1 MRNIVVPIFSLA
13 KRSIRRR
20 RLRFALTLISITV
33 LVMSFVSLTSFSEG
47 YGLVV
52 RRVSMHGG
60 PREGVLIRAQS
71 YTEMEPTSLSQA
83 DLASGWLERQPE
95 SAVVSAKA
103 ENFPLT
109 RPTVSLN
116 EHPVYGVMGIE
127 PSLEGPVMPLADAL
141 IEGELPSEIGI
152 VITESLKDS
161 LGVGLGDVLS
171 LSGVEVE
178 LDGVLDDIAP
188 GKLKD
193 LDGSIY
199 LPKKMVNLDP
209 EGEVPQ
215 YVVRPC
221 EPTEYVIVH
230 VSTALR
236 MALVG
241 ISRVAITVKGGVD
254 VNAFAERLALE
265 RGYSAYSASADGVYL
280 ARLGGYVEGKGLPL
294 MVPWVIVV
302 LNVVITM
309 LNSMFER
316 RREIHILSSVG
327 LNPAQIAAIFVAEA
341 SILGLTA
348 GGLGYLGGLG
358 VYKGMAIVGLSLEVR
373 QKVSA
378 FWSLASIGIAMTA
391 VLMGAFASLRSS
403 VVITPS
409 LMRRWRIE
417 DQRGGFEAVE
427 MPIPV
432 RLLRE
437 EMDGFVAYVVRALK
451 DLEDDP
457 VKNTSSIKVFSEEE
471 DVRIEFIY
479 KAPSSTVGNFYTKNS
494 IQIERD
500 GEDGEVGVRLSTY
513 GDREWA
519 HTTGSLVR
527 MIAMR
532 WSTSQERIELA
543 RRS

>member
-1 MRNIVVPIFSLA
+1 
-13 KRSIRRR
+13 
-20 RLRFALTLISITV
+20 
-33 LVMSFVSLTSFSEG
+33 
-47 YGLVV
+47 
-52 RRVSMHGG
+52 
-60 PREGVLIRAQS
+60 
-71 YTEMEPTSLSQA
+71 
-83 DLASGWLERQPE
+83 
-95 SAVVSAKA
+95 
-103 ENFPLT
+103 
-109 RPTVSLN
+109 
-116 EHPVYGVMGIE
+116 
-127 PSLEGPVMPLADAL
+127 
-141 IEGELPSEIGI
+141 
-152 VITESLKDS
+152 
-161 LGVGLGDVLS
+161 
-171 LSGVEVE
+171 
-178 LDGVLDDIAP
+178 
-188 GKLKD
+188 
-193 LDGSIY
+193 
-199 LPKKMVNLDP
+199 
-209 EGEVPQ
+209 
-215 YVVRPC
+215 
-221 EPTEYVIVH
+221 
-230 VSTALR
+230 
-236 MALVG
+236 
-241 ISRVAITVKGGVD
+241 
-254 VNAFAERLALE
+254 
-265 RGYSAYSASADGVYL
+265 
-280 ARLGGYVEGKGLPL
+280 

-358 VYKGMAIVGLSLEVR
+358 VYKGMAVVGLSLEVR

-417 DQRGGFEAVE
+417 DQGGGFEAVE
-427 MPIPV
+427 MSIPV

-437 EMDGFVAYVVRALK
+437 EVDGFVAYVVGALK

-479 KAPSSTVGNFYTKNS
+479 KAPTSTVGNFYTKNS
-494 IQIERD
+494 IHIERD

-543 RRS
+543 KNS